1 MGFKLPGKSI
11 TEGTSGHRS
20 ALKMQAEANA
30 SPNKFYAPVVRTV
43 LPQIIKQAPKATS
56 ITKNAPKIIDVV
68 GKTIKPGLKQ
78 GAKTLWNKTPGWV
91 KSTGAYLGI
100 DAAFS
105 NMFGGDDNGQSASES
120 QSELDKITKPKKKS
134 NGAYNRA
141 AKRGE
146 GMGYDL
152 NDLVRQRKT
161 VKKGSDEYNA
171 IQNKINKAYGVK
183 KRHGATNVSTTSTK
197 GVFGGKD
204 VKTTTRNTPG
214 ISDFQ
219 AETVTSRG
227 GKKKVTTKRYEDDK
241 GVTTKKHKSKY
252 RKSGV
257 EKKRKSVY
265 KTDWDKDG
273 KVDKKTRVKVKK
285 DASGNVKRKKVVT
298 KEGGVRTVT
307 KTNRK
312 GETKTRSRKTLNPFD

>member
-30 SPNKFYAPVVRTV
+30 SPAKYGGLIVKGAQRL
-43 LPQIIKQAPKATS
+43 LPAVIKKAPKIINKS
-56 ITKNAPKIIDVV
+56 KGKIIDVV
-68 GKTIKPGLKQ
+68 GKTVPSTSSKILSK
-78 GAKTLWNKTPGWV
+78 AKTIGKHI
-91 KSTGAYLGI
+91 LGYTAL
-100 DAAFS
+100 DAGINYF
-105 NMFGGDDNGQSASES
+105 FPGDDGQSASES
-120 QSELDKITKPKKKS
+120 QSELDKITKTKKKS

-183 KRHGATNVSTTSTK
+183 KRHGATNVSTTGTK

-227 GKKKVTTKRYEDDK
+227 GRKKVTTKRYEDDK

-273 KVDKKTRVKVKK
+273 KIDKKTRVKVKK

>member
-1 MGFKLPGKSI
+1 MGFKMNGSPAKTGSI
-11 TEGTSGHRS
+11 SGTSGHSS
-20 ALKMQAEANA
+20 ALKMKAEANA
-30 SPNKFYAPVVRTV
+30 AEAASSPAKYYPIVARGLSLLPKVKNVAKVVS
-43 LPQIIKQAPKATS
+43 KAPKGTPGFFGNTAS
-56 ITKNAPKIIDVV
+56 KSSKWLSRA
-68 GKTIKPGLKQ
+68 KTIGKHTVGYMALDK
-78 GAKTLWNKTPGWV
+78 A
-91 KSTGAYLGI
+91 I
-100 DAAFS
+100 DWIS
-105 NMFGGDDNGQSASES
+105 GGDDKKTTTPPA
-120 QSELDKITKPKKKS
+120 TKPKKKS
-134 NGAYNRA
+134 GPNPYARA
-141 AKRGE
+141 KK
-146 GMGYDL
+146 
-152 NDLVRQRKT
+152 NDPNLDSYIAGRKKH
-161 VKKGSDEYNA
+161 KKGSAEYNA
-171 IQNKINKAYGVK
+171 FQNKINKAYGVK
-183 KRHGATNVSTTSTK
+183 KRHGVTNVSTTSTK

-265 KTDWDKDG
+265 KTDWDKDS

-285 DASGNVKRKKVVT
+285 DASGNVKRKKVVS